1 MRMVRSP
8 GFWQDLQGITDYSKD
23 VKKEKTAVRF
33 ARAVDDTID
42 FIARFPDLGN
52 PWESPDPDLAMLQY
66 RLVKRFKRFL
76 VVYRRLKTRVVMHR
90 VFHASQNVE
99 QLLKP

>member
-1 MRMVRSP
+1 LAGSARHHR
-8 GFWQDLQGITDYSKD
+8 TDYFKD
-23 VKKEKTAVRF
+23 VKEEKTAVRF

-42 FIARFPDLGN
+42 FIGRFPDLGN
-52 PWESPDPDLAMLQY
+52 PWESPDTDLAKLQY

-76 VVYRRLKTRVVMHR
+76 VVCRRLKTRVVIHR

-99 QLLKP
+99 EWLRA